1 MNEWTQE
8 VEDVLERV
16 RINSVSLSNRH
27 RQNFYEYKQMS
38 KWFDLPIIITST
50 ISASFSV
57 GANQYME
64 QDIVSSITCF
74 ISLFITILSG
84 IKLYLNLDDLIKN
97 EFEMSKQFN
106 LLSLEIFKT
115 LHLKKE
121 QRDDLGIDYLNRSF
135 STYTQLIE
143 KSNLLR
149 TRIKCDQLIDIE
161 PSKYFSDIDSNSSI
175 NSNKGTEV

>member
-1 MNEWTQE
+1 MDDWTQE
-8 VEDVLERV
+8 IEDILERV

-27 RQNFYEYKQMS
+27 RENFYEFKQMS
-38 KWFDLPIIITST
+38 KWFDLPVIITST

-57 GANQYME
+57 GATAYMS
-64 QDIVSSITCF
+64 QNIVSTLTCSI
-74 ISLFITILSG
+74 SMFITILSG
-84 IKLYLNLDDLIKN
+84 VKLYLNLDDLIKN

-106 LLSLEIFKT
+106 LLSLDIFKM

-121 QRDDLGIDYLNRSF
+121 QRDELGIDYLNRSF

-143 KSNLLR
+143 KNNLLR

-161 PSKYFSDIDSNSSI
+161 PSKYFSDVDSQSS
-175 NSNKGTEV
+175 KGTEV